1 MRYTAQI
8 DDRTFA
14 IEITEG
20 RDRLKLAI
28 DGKPVEADW
37 EWLGKDRDMSL
48 LLDGRSYN
56 LNIEPQNGQL
66 HVYYAG
72 ERFTCTVQDERL
84 AELRRLAGDTDA
96 DDGKAEI
103 KAPMPGLILKVFAEP
118 GAEVAKGDRLL
129 IIEAMKME
137 NELKSPRDG
146 IIKTIHCTEKE
157 AVEQGKVLLVL
168 E

>member
-8 DDRTFA
+8 DDRTFT
-14 IEITEG
+14 IDITEG
-20 RDRLKLAI
+20 PGRLELSV
-28 DGKPVEADW
+28 DGKPVDADW
-37 EWLGKDRDMSL
+37 EWLGSDNDMSL
-48 LLDGRSYN
+48 LIDGRSYD

-66 HVYYAG
+66 RIYHNG
-72 ERFTCTVQDERL
+72 ERFLCTVQDERL
-84 AELRRLAGDTDA
+84 AELRRLAGDTGVT
-96 DDGKAEI
+96 DGKSEI

-146 IIKTIHCTEKE
+146 IIKAIHCTEQQ